1 MALCCMDLAK
11 SITVGREGW
20 GERKN
25 TTEAQRH
32 LGETLGCAWVLPP
45 QGPCQAPV
53 RDRALL
59 MAHFIPSGRD
69 TGSWFKVAASFK
81 QQRGR

>member
-1 MALCCMDLAK
+1 ML
-11 SITVGREGW
+11 S
-20 GERKN
+20 
-25 TTEAQRH
+25 
-32 LGETLGCAWVLPP
+32 CAWVLHNGDLPP

-59 MAHFIPSGRD
+59 MAHFIPPGRD

-81 QQRGR
+81 QQRGQ